1 MILIADI
8 VLFFHFCIVVF
19 ITFGFAL
26 IPIGYNFNWI
36 WIKNK
41 KLRLLHFG
49 MMIFVT
55 FETILGLSCPLT
67 VLENNLR
74 GINKN
79 QLFLSRWITEVIY
92 WDFPS
97 EFFLIIY
104 CLCLGWTFLI
114 WKKYPPIE
122 KND

>member
-19 ITFGFAL
+19 ITFGFVL

-74 GINKN
+74 GINEN
-79 QLFLSRWITEVIY
+79 QLFLSRLIIEVIY
-92 WDFPS
+92 WDFSS
-97 EFFLIIY
+97 EFFLILY

>member
-19 ITFGFAL
+19 ITSGFVL

-74 GINKN
+74 GINEN

-104 CLCLGWTFLI
+104 YLCLGWTFLI

>member
-19 ITFGFAL
+19 ITFGFVL

-74 GINKN
+74 GINEN

-92 WDFPS
+92 WDFQS
-97 EFFLIIY
+97 EFFLILY

-114 WKKYPPIE
+114 WKKYPAIE

>member
-19 ITFGFAL
+19 ITFGFVL

-74 GINKN
+74 GINEN
-79 QLFLSRWITEVIY
+79 QLFLSRWITKVIY

-97 EFFLIIY
+97 EFFLILY

>member
-19 ITFGFAL
+19 ITFGFVL

-74 GINKN
+74 GINEN
-79 QLFLSRWITEVIY
+79 QLFLSKWITKVIY

-97 EFFLIIY
+97 EFFLILY